1 MAYKV
6 VLTVHSTGLDF
17 GETLL
22 KGLDVDLKSGMWQ
35 TEDDLI
41 ENTRGAD
48 AVICSGPVQPWTPR
62 VIRSLLKCRI
72 LASLSVGYDRIH
84 LETASQLGMA
94 VTNIPDFCIEEVS
107 SQALALIMALNRRL
121 FSIDRAVRE
130 KQVLI
135 TPTQR
140 DLITQHVYPI
150 FRISEQTLGI
160 LGLGKI
166 GTALAVKA
174 RGLGMRIIAYDP
186 YVLEGVML
194 SHGVE
199 PVDFVTLLK
208 DSDILSINASLS
220 DETRNVIDKNA
231 LKKMKPT
238 SYLINTARGEIIDHS
253 ALIEALQKGII
264 AGAGLDVTSEEPLS
278 IGNPL
283 LDLSNVILSAHT
295 GWYSTTSDS
304 APGYWQKSMVQVIMA
319 LKGQWP
325 TYGLNPEIKKQWLYK
340 WGNPQ

>member
-1 MAYKV
+1 
-6 VLTVHSTGLDF
+6 
-17 GETLL
+17 
-22 KGLDVDLKSGMWQ
+22 
-35 TEDDLI
+35 
-41 ENTRGAD
+41 
-48 AVICSGPVQPWTPR
+48 
-62 VIRSLLKCRI
+62 
-72 LASLSVGYDRIH
+72 
-84 LETASQLGMA
+84 MA

-107 SQALALIMALNRRL
+107 SQALALLMALNRRL
-121 FSIDRAVRE
+121 FPIDRAVRE

-140 DLITQHVYPI
+140 DLIAQHVYPI

-194 SHGVE
+194 SHSVE
-199 PVDFVTLLK
+199 PVDFDTLLR

-220 DETRNVIDKNA
+220 DETRNIIDKNA
-231 LKKMKPT
+231 LSKMKPT

-253 ALIEALQKGII
+253 ALIDALQKGII
-264 AGAGLDVTSEEPLS
+264 AGAGLDATSEEPLS

-283 LDLSNVILSAHT
+283 LDMPNVILSAHS

-304 APGYWQKSMVQVIMA
+304 ASGYWQKAMVQVIMA

-325 TYGLNPEIKKQWLYK
+325 TYGLNPEIKKQWIEK
-340 WGNPQ
+340 WVNPNNSH